1 MKKIFSYLLLLQII
15 GTSLLGCKQS
25 GATKEYDTPQ
35 KGTIYISVDES
46 FRPVIEQ
53 QIQVYEL
60 SYPGTH
66 IIASY
71 KTEAEC
77 FKDFFKDSLNR
88 MIIVGRSLYEN
99 EERYLID
106 SLHFNPGCNAVASDA
121 IAVIINSKSLDSLFT
136 LEDLRSGLLGKND
149 IRQTFVFDGLKT
161 TSTMRFIQDSV
172 LKGQSFNSNVVK
184 TTSNSQELINYV
196 SSHENAIGF
205 VGISWLGNPEDSVQR
220 KYLDSVKI
228 AYIKCEVCKD
238 NPFVKPV
245 QESMI
250 TRRYPLVRG
259 LFYINKE
266 NYLGLGSGFVAF
278 LKYERGQL
286 IFKRSYLGPVMDFE
300 IRRVQ
305 INQTSKN

>member
-1 MKKIFSYLLLLQII
+1 MKKIFSYLLFLNAIWIFL
-15 GTSLLGCKQS
+15 TGCKPS
-25 GATKEYDTPQ
+25 SEKTEYDSPK

-53 QIQVYEL
+53 QIQMYEL

-77 FKDFFKDSLNR
+77 FNDFFKDSLNR
-88 MIIVGRSLYEN
+88 MIIVGRSLNEN
-99 EERYLID
+99 EEKFLID

-121 IAVIINSKSLDSLFT
+121 IAVIVNSKSTDSLFS
-136 LEDLRSGLLGKND
+136 LNDLKNGLLGKNNS
-149 IRQTFVFDGLKT
+149 QKTFVFDGLKT
-161 TSTMRFIQDSV
+161 TSTIRFIQDSV
-172 LKGQSFNSNVVK
+172 LKGAPFNSNVVK
-184 TTSNSQELINYV
+184 TTASSRELISYV

-205 VGISWLGNPEDSVQR
+205 VGISWLGNPEDSVQQ

-228 AYIKCEVCKD
+228 AFVQCDVCKD
-238 NPFVKPV
+238 KPYVKPL

-250 TRRYPLVRG
+250 TKRYPLVRG
-259 LFYINKE
+259 LYYINKE
-266 NYLGLGSGFVAF
+266 NYLGLGSGFVSF
-278 LKYERGQL
+278 LKFERGQL

-305 INQTSKN
+305 ISEGAKN